1 MKQKNKQEATINRQG
16 SSERERDSAG
26 VGGDTV
32 IDNAVNYS
40 DSGARERI

>member
-1 MKQKNKQEATINRQG
+1 MSETFRANVLNRQA

-32 IDNAVNYS
+32 MNNDVNFC
-40 DSGARERI
+40 DSGTRERI

>member
-1 MKQKNKQEATINRQG
+1 MLENFRANVLNRQG

-32 IDNAVNYS
+32 MNNAVNYS